1 MKKAFIQ
8 LHIAVLLA
16 GLTGV
21 LGRLISLNEGLLVWY
36 RLLLTAPSLWLLAF
50 FRKPGTRKPDG
61 RARQRRGSRT
71 APRRQSGAAVRRE
84 RDPAGSA
91 ADGPAGGTV
100 RIDRRD
106 LWRIFG
112 IGGIAALHWVT
123 FYGSIKYSNVSVGL
137 VCFSAVG
144 FFTAVLEP
152 LIMRHRVDVVELLLG
167 LLVIVGIFFIFQVD
181 PHFKTGIVIGLVSA
195 LLGSLFPVLNK
206 RILKRVSSENV
217 TLYELSGGFLVLTLL
232 MPLYLWLFPTSSL
245 LPGWRDWIWLLVLA
259 WACTVLAFNLS
270 MSALVHI
277 SAFTVN
283 LSYNLEPVYGIL
295 LAFLLFREDK
305 YLNNGFYIGFSLI
318 LLSIILQTVRLKRR
332 QLKLS

>member
-21 LGRLISLNEGLLVWY
+21 LGRLISLNAGLLVWY
-36 RLLLTAPSLWLLAF
+36 RLLLTAFSLWLLAWL
-50 FRKPGTRKPDG
+50 
-61 RARQRRGSRT
+61 
-71 APRRQSGAAVRRE
+71 RRQS
-84 RDPAGSA
+84 
-91 ADGPAGGTV
+91 V

-106 LWRIFG
+106 MWRIFG
-112 IGGIAALHWVT
+112 VGGIAALHWVT

-144 FFTAVLEP
+144 FFTALLEP
-152 LIMRHRVDVVELLLG
+152 LIMRHRIDMVELFLG
-167 LLVIVGIFFIFQVD
+167 FLVIVGIFFIFKVD
-181 PHFKTGIVIGLVSA
+181 PHFKTGILVGLLSA

-232 MPLYLWLFPTSSL
+232 MPLYLYLFPAPSL
-245 LPGWRDWIWLLVLA
+245 IPGWQDWIWLLVLS

-270 MSALVHI
+270 MSALQHI

-295 LAFLLFREDK
+295 LAFVLFREDK
-305 YLNNGFYIGFSLI
+305 YLNKGFYVGFCLI
-318 LLSIILQTVRLKRR
+318 LLSIILQTVRLYRR
-332 QLKLS
+332 RMLKLS

>member
-21 LGRLISLNEGLLVWY
+21 LGKLISLNEGLLVWY
-36 RLLLTAPSLWLLAF
+36 RLLLTAPSLWLLALL
-50 FRKPGTRKPDG
+50 RK
-61 RARQRRGSRT
+61 
-71 APRRQSGAAVRRE
+71 QS
-84 RDPAGSA
+84 
-91 ADGPAGGTV
+91 V
-100 RIDRRD
+100 RIDGRD
-106 LWRIFG
+106 VWRIFG
-112 IGGIAALHWVT
+112 IGGIAALHWVA

-137 VCFSAVG
+137 LCFSAIG
-144 FFTAVLEP
+144 FFTALIEP
-152 LIMRHRVDVVELLLG
+152 LVMGHRIDFIELLLG

-181 PHFKTGIVIGLVSA
+181 PHFKAGIVVGLLSA

-206 RILKRVSSENV
+206 RILKRVSAENV

-232 MPLYLWLFPTSSL
+232 MPLYLYVFPSPRLTPDLS
-245 LPGWRDWIWLLVLA
+245 DWIWLLVLS

-270 MSALVHI
+270 MSALQRI

-305 YLNNGFYIGFSLI
+305 YLNTGFYIGFCLI
-318 LLSIILQTVRLKRR
+318 LLSIILQMLRLRR
-332 QLKLS
+332 NQTPKPA

>member
-1 MKKAFIQ
+1 MKKAFIH

-36 RLLLTAPSLWLLAF
+36 RLALTAPSLWLLAYLQ
-50 FRKPGTRKPDG
+50 KQ
-61 RARQRRGSRT
+61 A
-71 APRRQSGAAVRRE
+71 
-84 RDPAGSA
+84 
-91 ADGPAGGTV
+91 V

-106 LWRIFG
+106 MWRIFG

-152 LIMRHRVDVVELLLG
+152 LIIRHRLDRVELLLG
-167 LLVIVGIFFIFQVD
+167 ILVIAGILFIFQVD
-181 PHFKTGIVIGLVSA
+181 PHFKTGIVIGLISA

-217 TLYELSGGFLVLTLL
+217 TLYEMSGGFLVLTLL
-232 MPLYLWLFPTSSL
+232 MPLYLWLFPAPSL
-245 LPGWRDWIWLLVLA
+245 IPGWRDWIWLLVLA
-259 WACTVLAFNLS
+259 WVCTVLAFNLS
-270 MSALVHI
+270 MSALAHI

-283 LSYNLEPVYGIL
+283 LTYNLEPVYGIL
-295 LAFLLFREDK
+295 LAFVFFREDK
-305 YLNNGFYIGFSLI
+305 NMNKGFYIGFCLI
-318 LLSIILQTVRLKRR
+318 LLSIILQTVRLRR
-332 QLKLS
+332 RKPGARPRQRGADGPAGGPDPEGRRLKANH

>member
-16 GLTGV
+16 GLTGI
-21 LGRLISLNEGLLVWY
+21 LGKLISLNEGLLVWY
-36 RLLLTAPSLWLLAF
+36 RLLLTASSLWLLALL
-50 FRKPGTRKPDG
+50 
-61 RARQRRGSRT
+61 
-71 APRRQSGAAVRRE
+71 RRQAI
-84 RDPAGSA
+84 
-91 ADGPAGGTV
+91 
-100 RIDRRD
+100 RIDRKD

-112 IGGIAALHWVT
+112 IGGIAALHWVA
-123 FYGSIKYSNVSVGL
+123 FYGSIKYSNVSVSL
-137 VCFSAVG
+137 LCFSAIG
-144 FFTAVLEP
+144 FFTALIEP
-152 LIMRHRVDVVELLLG
+152 LIMRHKVDVVELLLG
-167 LLVIVGIFFIFQVD
+167 LLVIAGICLIFRVN

-206 RILKRVSSENV
+206 RILRRVSSENV

-232 MPLYLWLFPTSSL
+232 MPVYLWLFPAPSL
-245 LPGWRDWIWLLVLA
+245 LPTPGDWGWLLVLS

-270 MSALVHI
+270 MSALQKI

-305 YLNNGFYIGFSLI
+305 YLSGGFYIGFFLI
-318 LLSIILQTVRLKRR
+318 LLSIVLQTLRLWRK
-332 QLKLS
+332 KSTSS

>member
-1 MKKAFIQ
+1 MRKAFIQ

-36 RLLLTAPSLWLLAF
+36 RLLLTAVSLWLLAWF
-50 FRKPGTRKPDG
+50 
-61 RARQRRGSRT
+61 
-71 APRRQSGAAVRRE
+71 RRQAVK
-84 RDPAGSA
+84 
-91 ADGPAGGTV
+91 
-100 RIDRRD
+100 IDRRD
-106 LWRIFG
+106 MWRIFG

-144 FFTAVLEP
+144 FFTALLEP
-152 LIMRHRVDVVELLLG
+152 LIMRHRIDMVELLLG
-167 LLVIVGIFFIFQVD
+167 FLVIVGIFFIFQVD
-181 PHFKTGIVIGLVSA
+181 PHFKTGILVGLLSA

-217 TLYELSGGFLVLTLL
+217 TLYELSGGFLVLSLL
-232 MPLYLWLFPTSSL
+232 MPLYLYLFPAPSL
-245 LPGWRDWIWLLVLA
+245 IPGWQDWIWLLVLS

-270 MSALVHI
+270 MSALQHI

-295 LAFLLFREDK
+295 LAFVLFREDK
-305 YLNNGFYIGFSLI
+305 YLNKGFYVGFCLI
-318 LLSIILQTVRLKRR
+318 LLSIILQTVRLYRR
-332 QLKLS
+332 RHQATQGVAG